1 MKRHEAIE
9 FAARA
14 HLGQIR
20 KGSDI
25 PYISHPFE
33 VALLLDE
40 AGADD
45 TLFIAG
51 LLHDTLEDTSV
62 TPEAIRERFGEEVLT
77 LVQNASEDKSKTWE
91 ERKTRTID
99 RLTKTRDQRIVMLA
113 CADKAANLRSTRY
126 NYEEHGEKVWDRFNR
141 GKDQFKWYYHGVIK
155 ALAEPERKAEDR
167 NQNRRNITE
176 LPMYHQLTEDFKR
189 IFVAYYINNEET
201 ELISY
206 YTDWKNKSVK
216 VLKKDEVQSGWQPGE
231 TREVKQDKPVSFDAA
246 KKMAEQWRQK
256 RRKET
261 LQNRLDQQF
270 AFIREIDKEKFI
282 TRQTYLSDGVRKEN
296 DAEHAW
302 HMAVMAALLS
312 GYANTAIDLQKTMLM
327 LLTHDLVEIDAGD
340 TYAYDEVG
348 KKTQRAREEKAADR
362 LYALLPEDQG
372 VWLRDL
378 FEEFD
383 TGQTP
388 EALFARA
395 LDRIQPTMLN
405 AATGGKGWEERG
417 VRLSQWMGRN
427 TQTEEG
433 SRVLWEYVLS
443 HFVMPFVQSGKLK
456 NE

>member
-1 MKRHEAIE
+1 MELSE
-9 FAARA
+9 E
-14 HLGQIR
+14 Q
-20 KGSDI
+20 
-25 PYISHPFE
+25 
-33 VALLLDE
+33 
-40 AGADD
+40 
-45 TLFIAG
+45 
-51 LLHDTLEDTSV
+51 LE
-62 TPEAIRERFGEEVLT
+62 
-77 LVQNASEDKSKTWE
+77 
-91 ERKTRTID
+91 
-99 RLTKTRDQRIVMLA
+99 RLQR
-113 CADKAANLRSTRY
+113 
-126 NYEEHGEKVWDRFNR
+126 
-141 GKDQFKWYYHGVIK
+141 QF
-155 ALAEPERKAEDR
+155 
-167 NQNRRNITE
+167 Q
-176 LPMYHQLTEDFKR
+176 
-189 IFVAYYINNEET
+189 
-201 ELISY
+201 
-206 YTDWKNKSVK
+206 
-216 VLKKDEVQSGWQPGE
+216 
-231 TREVKQDKPVSFDAA
+231 
-246 KKMAEQWRQK
+246 
-256 RRKET
+256 
-261 LQNRLDQQF
+261 
-270 AFIREIDKEKFI
+270 FIREIDREKEI
-282 TRQTYLSDGVRKEN
+282 MRQTPLADNSRKED

-302 HMAVMAALLS
+302 HMAVMAALLG
-312 GYANTAIDLQKTMLM
+312 GYANTDIDLQKTMLM

-443 HFVMPFVQSGKLK
+443 HFVMPFVLSGKLK